1 MSKPGRN
8 EPCPCGSGKKYK
20 KCCFGKEEAESA
32 ERERKQEQQEA
43 LMTMLVNLNR
53 SLLDDKPHI
62 KEYKKIRR
70 LHSEIV
76 NGMMEHYHE
85 DKFQRQVIRDT
96 ELEEEGDPKARTV
109 TLLEATFDYDTREG
123 TQALCEHIVYKM
135 APNVT
140 CITEDFLNKHR
151 YRKPEKIEFLQAML
165 NSYAGLFEITAT
177 DRQEGYAY
185 LKDVFTGRKF
195 KITDTSICASP
206 NFENYYMYTRVITY
220 HGVSFGTGL
229 SLIFGKADPFITK
242 YIERERK
249 DFQAREEFRRFIEL
263 YNRFS
268 KYPNEHKV
276 VSHQF

>member
-20 KCCFGKEEAESA
+20 KCCFGKEEAEAA

-70 LHSEIV
+70 LHGEIV
-76 NGMMEHYHE
+76 NGMMEYYHE
-85 DKFQRQVIRDT
+85 DKFQRQVITDI
-96 ELEEEGDPKARTV
+96 ESEEDSEPKERIV

-123 TQALCEHIVYKM
+123 AQALCEHIVYKA

-165 NSYAGLFEITAT
+165 DSYVGLFEITAT

-185 LKDVFTGRKF
+185 LKDVFTDREF

-220 HGVSFGTGL
+220 HGISFGTGL
-229 SLIFGKADPFITK
+229 SLIFGKTDPFITK
-242 YIERERK
+242 YIEREREG
-249 DFQAREEFRRFIEL
+249 FQAREEFRRFIEL

-268 KYPNEHKV
+268 KYSNKHRV
-276 VSHQF
+276 VSYQF